1 MGKIAVIFPGQGA
14 QYIGM
19 GLDFYNT
26 YPEFKRVFDKASD
39 VLAYNLGDIVFEGTK
54 DILKKTEITQPA
66 ILTVSYGMYRVFQEL
81 GIRISGFAGLSLGE
95 YTALVASNALPFEKC
110 VDLVRHRGRY
120 MQEAVPIGEGTMA
133 AIIGLTGEE
142 VEEVY
147 KEVQG
152 VGIVEPANYNC
163 PGQLVIAGEVKAIE
177 KAVEIAK
184 EKGAKR
190 SMVLQVSAPFHC
202 SMLKP
207 AGQKLSEKLKEIE
220 FKEPNIPVIANVNGE
235 YYGKEITENLINQV
249 SSPVRWQQ
257 TIEKF
262 ISDGFDTFIEIGPG
276 KALTGFNKKI
286 SKDINSYNI
295 EKLEDIEKLKDTLT
309 V

>member
-39 VLAYNLGDIVFEGTK
+39 VLGYNLGDIVFEGTEYE
-54 DILKKTEITQPA
+54 LKKTEITQPA

-81 GIRISGFAGLSLGE
+81 GIRVSGFAGLSLGE
-95 YTALVASNALPFEKC
+95 YTALVASEALPFENC
-110 VDLVRHRGRY
+110 VDLVRYRGRY

-133 AIIGLTGEE
+133 AIMGLSGEE
-142 VEEVY
+142 VEEVC
-147 KEVQG
+147 KEAQG
-152 VGIVEPANYNC
+152 IGIVEPANYNC

-184 EKGAKR
+184 EMGAKR

-235 YYGKEITENLINQV
+235 YYGKEITENLVNQV

-262 ISDGFDTFIEIGPG
+262 IADGFDTFIEIGPG

-295 EKLEDIEKLKDTLT
+295 EKLEDIDKLKDTLT
-309 V
+309 I